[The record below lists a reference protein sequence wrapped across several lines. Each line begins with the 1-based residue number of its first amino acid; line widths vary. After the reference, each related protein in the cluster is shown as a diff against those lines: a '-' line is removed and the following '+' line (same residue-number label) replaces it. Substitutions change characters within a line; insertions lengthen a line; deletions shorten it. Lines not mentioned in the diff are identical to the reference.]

1 LHLRDYYS
9 IPQKIQREI
18 VKEYSEHA
26 LLGPRDVPLS
36 PPFGPPFEILR
47 KPTDAFLCD
56 KEVCGF
62 ISINRDGVRKHSKK
76 KHGWKSTRRDREHW
90 TSVRVQTFSAS
101 SGFQRYFT
109 VHVPEPEGEAASRA
123 DNGDEEFV
131 QAMLS
136 EWKKA
141 DEDYEK
147 GLEVA
152 DAEVAKTDRTGWYN
166 RIGWPEHIAKRNL
179 TYLAH
184 ARRLLDRDE
193 KELKQV
199 CSVVDMLIER
209 CMSGLSTLAH
219 ETRRW
224 LRSAKREEV
233 DIRPM
238 GRLENADSQE
248 RYTGYWQQF
257 ICYCLRLIAAE
268 EAEGDNNVLSRDIDN
283 NEDTSSE
290 NVDSTT
296 GGINENSDDDGD
308 DDDKGAENDEDNA
321 RFLRDI
327 RELFQWQD
335 KQKELAKD
343 LWHAL

>member
-1 LHLRDYYS
+1 
-9 IPQKIQREI
+9 
-18 VKEYSEHA
+18 
-26 LLGPRDVPLS
+26 
-36 PPFGPPFEILR
+36 
-47 KPTDAFLCD
+47 
-56 KEVCGF
+56 
-62 ISINRDGVRKHSKK
+62 
-76 KHGWKSTRRDREHW
+76 
-90 TSVRVQTFSAS
+90 
-101 SGFQRYFT
+101 
-109 VHVPEPEGEAASRA
+109 
-123 DNGDEEFV
+123 
-131 QAMLS
+131 
-136 EWKKA
+136 
-141 DEDYEK
+141 
-147 GLEVA
+147 
-152 DAEVAKTDRTGWYN
+152 
-166 RIGWPEHIAKRNL
+166 
-179 TYLAH
+179 
-184 ARRLLDRDE
+184 
-193 KELKQV
+193 
-199 CSVVDMLIER
+199 
-209 CMSGLSTLAH
+209 MSGLSTLAH